1 MLALAAATRITGVG
15 AYTCALGLAPRHKL
29 TRLEYD
35 QSSSADNGSG
45 DFTFFS
51 PAALLSS
58 VRRRRRE
65 ETRVNADLTRD
76 NLQVMFVDDDGNTA
90 RLLEGL
96 TEKIAIWW
104 DSGWWVYPFS
114 SSVGRVRDGSAA
126 DQRVMRVA
134 QKLRLDKVRSTAPC
148 CSLCKGDLDSYD
160 IIVAVDGPTRKQAL
174 RLLKGSMTE
183 SEFAFYEG
191 KIRVL
196 SDFIDY
202 PNAFDKLEPDLK
214 AFAAAHRDALVG
226 LSDIPHAYIT
236 RKEEY
241 TQMVAALV
249 LGAAGV
255 VRFIVDMFEEYYK
268 KRQPGPEDCT

>member
-1 MLALAAATRITGVG
+1 MVALAAATRIAGVG

-35 QSSSADNGSG
+35 QSSSADNGGG

-58 VRRRRRE
+58 
-65 ETRVNADLTRD
+65 
-76 NLQVMFVDDDGNTA
+76 VMFVDDDGNTA

-134 QKLRLDKVRSTAPC
+134 QKLRLDK
-148 CSLCKGDLDSYD
+148 GDLDSYD

-202 PNAFDKLEPDLK
+202 PDAFDKLEPDLK
-214 AFAAAHRDALVG
+214 AFAAAHKDALVG

-268 KRQPGPEDCT
+268 KRQPAPEDCT